1 MARRLLVAA
10 ETFST
15 EQMLALGIVDAVYP
29 PDSLHAAAQRYA
41 ESLIKLAPMAV
52 TNMLEIIRQLERGN
66 LNREQADALAKA
78 CSDSID
84 VQEGITAQREK
95 RAPVFQNR

>member
-1 MARRLLVAA
+1 MAA
-10 ETFST
+10 ETFSA

-29 PDSLHAAAQRYA
+29 TDSLHAAAQRYA
-41 ESLIKLAPMAV
+41 ESLVKLAPMAV
-52 TNMLEIIRQLERGN
+52 TNMLEIIRQLEGGN
-66 LNREQADALAKA
+66 LNREQANALAKA
-78 CSDSID
+78 CGDSAD